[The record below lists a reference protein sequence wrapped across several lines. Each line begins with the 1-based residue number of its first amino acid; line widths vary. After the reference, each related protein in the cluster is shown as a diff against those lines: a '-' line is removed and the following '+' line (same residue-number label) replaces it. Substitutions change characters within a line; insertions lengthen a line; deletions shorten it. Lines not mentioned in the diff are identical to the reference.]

1 MNLRVLKS
9 FLMVCRTGNITR
21 ASELLHLSQP
31 ALSRQIQELE
41 EELGAPLFL
50 RSRRQVT
57 LTEGGL
63 LFQKRAAAILALAE
77 DAAAEVRQALRSGE
91 LAGRVRIG
99 VVESNAMKVLARE
112 IGRWR
117 AEHPRV
123 EFEILSATSDSIS
136 SGLDRGTLDMGVVIE
151 PVEVAK
157 YESLV
162 FPVTERWGALVGKA
176 SALWELDSVS
186 LAELKAQPLIL
197 PYRSI
202 VDDAVSG
209 WFENVPGTLRTAG
222 RVSLVS
228 NAFPLIE
235 AGIGAAVCIEGA
247 FAIRPSPE
255 CRFVPIEPEI
265 RTGHRLIRRRQGRL
279 ARAPELFWNELSALC
294 GGA

>member
-99 VVESNAMKVLARE
+99 VVESNAMKILARE
-112 IGRWR
+112 IARWR
-117 AEHPRV
+117 SEHPRV

-136 SGLDRGTLDMGVVIE
+136 SWLDRGTLDMGVVIE

-157 YESLV
+157 YESEV
-162 FPVTERWGALVGKA
+162 FPVTERWGALVGKG
-176 SALWELDSVS
+176 SALWERDSVS

-222 RVSLVS
+222 RVSLVT
-228 NAFPLIE
+228 NALPLIE

-247 FAIRPSPE
+247 VAIRPSPE

-279 ARAPELFWNELSALC
+279 ARTPELFWNELSALC
-294 GGA
+294 GGD